1 MKRIVQFMIIL
12 GFLLLLSGCSD
23 RGVETEQKPKGQQ
36 EQGAS
41 GLPQSEAESIL
52 SGEQV
57 LDLGNRM
64 VAYYEPREQ
73 IDTDFTWQLRETF
86 AGERYIAIHDL
97 DRDVVW
103 YLPDVYG
110 KLLEIRV
117 EESLGVSLRYVRDA
131 GEDAQEVCVPVFFY
145 ERDEDKAL
153 DFAPYASDRKA
164 VFGSQEGL
172 EAGADSRAWEVW
184 EETFSVG
191 EDEYTVLFERV
202 SPIYDPGYECGG
214 VLADYCLS
222 VQDGEGHTI
231 SRQMIAHYPVDYEE
245 AYWLIDFSGDGFPD
259 VAFCTDVYMGGKNG
273 SWSSLRILVWDE
285 DTGRYEERGVGR
297 AHDLPVWNVDMASL
311 VVCSDMRDRIYYAKD
326 MYAWLDGEWQKTR
339 RLERV
344 YSETEFYDIPGV
356 GEIPYLDGYRE
367 LIYFDGEEVQEN
379 QIAEDFYEE
388 DAFWFG
394 EECVWSVNYKDGIR
408 LYPDGPEWEKVETV
422 MGGITVN
429 KYIRNAAEPPL
440 SAR

>member
-1 MKRIVQFMIIL
+1 MKRIVQLMIML
-12 GFLLLLSGCSD
+12 GFLPLLSGCSG
-23 RGVETEQKPKGQQ
+23 RGAETEQKLVDQQGQQ
-36 EQGAS
+36 VLD
-41 GLPQSEAESIL
+41 LPQPETESIL

-57 LDLGNRM
+57 LDLGNHM

-86 AGERYIAIHDL
+86 AGERYIAIYDL

-117 EESLGVSLRYVRDA
+117 EESLGVSLRYVPDA
-131 GEDAQEVCVPVFFY
+131 GEDAREVCVPVYFY

-172 EAGADSRAWEVW
+172 EAGADSHAWEVW

-222 VQDGEGHTI
+222 VQDGEGHTLC
-231 SRQMIAHYPVDYEE
+231 RQMIVHYPVAYEE

-259 VAFCTDVYMGGKNG
+259 VAFCTDVYRGGKNG
-273 SWSSLRILVWDE
+273 SWSSLRMLIWDA
-285 DTGRYEERGVGR
+285 DTGRYVEREVGS
-297 AHDLPVWNVDMASL
+297 ADDLPVWNVDMASL
-311 VVCSDMRDRIYYAKD
+311 VVCSDTRDRIYCAKD
-326 MYAWLDGEWQKTR
+326 MFAWLDGKWQKTR

-344 YSETEFYDIPGV
+344 YSETEFYDMPGV
-356 GEIPYLDGYRE
+356 GEIPCFDGYRE
-367 LIYFDGEEVQEN
+367 LIYSDGEVIQEN
-379 QIAEDFYEE
+379 RIAEDFYENN
-388 DAFWFG
+388 AFWFE
-394 EECVWSVNYKDGIR
+394 EECIWSDNYKGSVK
-408 LYPDGPEWEKVETV
+408 LYPDWPEWEVVETET
-422 MGGITVN
+422 GGMTID
-429 KYIRNAAEPPL
+429 KYIRANSEME
-440 SAR
+440 